1 MRETSLV
8 KNQSKL
14 TFDTRGS
21 ALYNCKKTNK
31 KTIKQKTNEKIKQ
44 NKTKQNKIC
53 YQLKGAPHCL
63 KFLKVVEK

>member
-21 ALYNCKKTNK
+21 ALYNYKKTKQKETNK
-31 KTIKQKTNEKIKQ
+31 KTKQ
-44 NKTKQNKIC
+44 NKTKKIC

>member
-21 ALYNCKKTNK
+21 ALYNYKKTNK
-31 KTIKQKTNEKIKQ
+31 KTNE
-44 NKTKQNKIC
+44 KTKQNKKNC
-53 YQLKGAPHCL
+53 
-63 KFLKVVEK
+63 

>member
-21 ALYNCKKTNK
+21 ALYNYKKTNK
-31 KTIKQKTNEKIKQ
+31 KTIKQKTNEK
-44 NKTKQNKIC
+44 TKQKKKLLAVEGGSTLFKIFRS
-53 YQLKGAPHCL
+53 G
-63 KFLKVVEK
+63 

>member
-21 ALYNCKKTNK
+21 ALYNYKKTKQKETNK
-31 KTIKQKTNEKIKQ
+31 K
-44 NKTKQNKIC
+44 NKTKQK
-53 YQLKGAPHCL
+53 
-63 KFLKVVEK
+63 KFVTSWRGLHTV

>member
-21 ALYNCKKTNK
+21 ALYNYKKT
-31 KTIKQKTNEKIKQ
+31 KQKETNK
-44 NKTKQNKIC
+44 KTKQNKKKIVTSWRG
-53 YQLKGAPHCL
+53 LHT
-63 KFLKVVEK
+63 V

>member
-21 ALYNCKKTNK
+21 ALYNYKKTKQKETNK
-31 KTIKQKTNEKIKQ
+31 KTKQ
-44 NKTKQNKIC
+44 NKTKKNC

>member
-21 ALYNCKKTNK
+21 ALYNNK
-31 KTIKQKTNEKIKQ
+31 KTKKKINKKQTKK
-44 NKTKQNKIC
+44 KTKQNKLLAVEGGST
-53 YQLKGAPHCL
+53 LKIFKSG
-63 KFLKVVEK
+63 

>member
-21 ALYNCKKTNK
+21 ALYNYKKTKQKETNK
-31 KTIKQKTNEKIKQ
+31 KTKQKETNK
-44 NKTKQNKIC
+44 KTKQNKKN
-53 YQLKGAPHCL
+53 LLP
-63 KFLKVVEK
+63 VEGGSTLFKIFKSG

>member
-21 ALYNCKKTNK
+21 ALYNYKKTKQKETNK
-31 KTIKQKTNEKIKQ
+31 KTKQ
-44 NKTKQNKIC
+44 NKTKKN
-53 YQLKGAPHCL
+53 LLP
-63 KFLKVVEK
+63 VEGGFTLFEIFKSG

>member
-21 ALYNCKKTNK
+21 ALYNYKKT
-31 KTIKQKTNEKIKQ
+31 KQKETNK
-44 NKTKQNKIC
+44 KTKQNKKNC

>member
-21 ALYNCKKTNK
+21 ALYNYKKTKQKETNK
-31 KTIKQKTNEKIKQ
+31 KTKQ
-44 NKTKQNKIC
+44 NKTKKNC
-53 YQLKGAPHCL
+53 YQLKGAPH
-63 KFLKVVEK
+63 

>member
-21 ALYNCKKTNK
+21 ALYNYK
-31 KTIKQKTNEKIKQ
+31 
-44 NKTKQNKIC
+44 KTKQNKKN
-53 YQLKGAPHCL
+53 LLP
-63 KFLKVVEK
+63 VEGGSTLFKIFKSG

>member
-21 ALYNCKKTNK
+21 ALYNYKKTKQKETNK
-31 KTIKQKTNEKIKQ
+31 KTKQ
-44 NKTKQNKIC
+44 NKKIC

>member
-8 KNQSKL
+8 KNQSKR

-21 ALYNCKKTNK
+21 ALYNYKKT
-31 KTIKQKTNEKIKQ
+31 KQKETNKKQ
-44 NKTKQNKIC
+44 NKTKKIC

-63 KFLKVVEK
+63 KFLEVVEK

>member
-1 MRETSLV
+1 MKETSLV

-21 ALYNCKKTNK
+21 ALYNYKKTNK
-31 KTIKQKTNEKIKQ
+31 KTIKQKTNEK
-44 NKTKQNKIC
+44 TKQNKKNC

-63 KFLKVVEK
+63 KFLEVVEK

>member
-21 ALYNCKKTNK
+21 ALYNYKKTNK
-31 KTIKQKTNEKIKQ
+31 KTIKQKTNEK
-44 NKTKQNKIC
+44 TKQKKLLAVEGGSTLFKIFRS
-53 YQLKGAPHCL
+53 G
-63 KFLKVVEK
+63 

>member
-21 ALYNCKKTNK
+21 ALYNYKKTNK
-31 KTIKQKTNEKIKQ
+31 KKQTKKQ
-44 NKTKQNKIC
+44 NKTKQK
-53 YQLKGAPHCL
+53 
-63 KFLKVVEK
+63 KFVTS